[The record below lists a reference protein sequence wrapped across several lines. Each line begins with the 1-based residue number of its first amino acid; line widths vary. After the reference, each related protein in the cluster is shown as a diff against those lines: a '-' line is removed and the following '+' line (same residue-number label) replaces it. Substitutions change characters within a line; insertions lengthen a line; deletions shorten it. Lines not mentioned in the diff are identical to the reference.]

1 MRMAHPRN
9 ESGRLFGRLLP
20 RRWRTQSPRAW
31 ETNAVGARTHE
42 GAVPDLL
49 ASPATHTFHLELTND
64 CNLRCVYCAVSQPG
78 YAGVDMDISDFDH
91 LIEALKERKVR
102 TLVVNGHGETTMIPG
117 WHRKILAFAD
127 AGFRMS
133 IITNFARLLLDEE
146 LAAMA
151 RITEVQISIDTHRP
165 EALKVIR
172 RRVDLGN
179 ILINMH
185 AVAAMAARLEL
196 PRPRFSWSCVVT
208 DRVAA
213 DLVDYVRFG
222 LDCGIGDFTLCNL
235 TKYDDI
241 EGAKN
246 VNHVTTMPSEALRRF
261 AADLRDIE
269 AIIAAAGGTLTIQ
282 AGLVDSVRLELDRRE
297 AA

>member
-1 MRMAHPRN
+1 
-9 ESGRLFGRLLP
+9 
-20 RRWRTQSPRAW
+20 
-31 ETNAVGARTHE
+31 
-42 GAVPDLL
+42 
-49 ASPATHTFHLELTND
+49 
-64 CNLRCVYCAVSQPG
+64 
-78 YAGVDMDISDFDH
+78 

-117 WHRKILAFAD
+117 WHRKITAFAD

-133 IITNFARLLLDEE
+133 IITNFARLLSDEE

-151 RITEVQISIDTHRP
+151 RIAGIQISVDTHRP
-165 EALKVIR
+165 EVLRVVR

-179 ILINMH
+179 ILINMNGV
-185 AVAAMAARLEL
+185 VATAARLGL
-196 PRPRFSWSCVVT
+196 PRPGFSWSCVVS

-222 LDCGIGDFTLCNL
+222 LACGVRDFTLCNL
-235 TKYDDI
+235 SKYEDV

-261 AADLRDIE
+261 DRDLRDIE
-269 AIIAAAGGTLTIQ
+269 AIIAAAGGSLFVQ
-282 AGLVDSVRLELDRRE
+282 AGLVDSVRVELDRRE